1 MQNAV
6 LQFNRLLSEASTVTP
21 MKIPPIGAD
30 LPVLLDAAKLQGRIG
45 ELAATISQDYE
56 GRTPHLVGV
65 LKGAWVFMADLVRR
79 ISIHCTVDFLSIQSY
94 GSDTVSSG
102 EVRITKDLD
111 MSIEGRDVLVV
122 EDILDTGRT
131 YSYLQEVLGAHDPAS
146 LKLVALLDKRS
157 RRVIPVKADYVGF
170 EIPDVFVVGYGLD
183 HDQKYRNLADVRYI
197 PTPQTLPLFG
207 SAP

>member
-1 MQNAV
+1 M
-6 LQFNRLLSEASTVTP
+6 S
-21 MKIPPIGAD
+21 IPPLASD
-30 LPVLLDAAKLQGRIG
+30 LPILLDAAKIEARIT
-45 ELAATISQDYE
+45 ELAAEISRDYQ

-65 LKGAWVFMADLVRR
+65 LKGAWVFMADLVRH

-94 GSDTVSSG
+94 GSGTVSSG

-111 MSIEGRDVLVV
+111 VSIEGRDVLVV

-146 LKLVALLDKRS
+146 LKLVTLLDKLS

-183 HDQKYRNLADVRYI
+183 YDQKYRIIADVRFI
-197 PTPQTLPLFG
+197 PSPQTLFQFDAPTPTNPSG
-207 SAP
+207 S